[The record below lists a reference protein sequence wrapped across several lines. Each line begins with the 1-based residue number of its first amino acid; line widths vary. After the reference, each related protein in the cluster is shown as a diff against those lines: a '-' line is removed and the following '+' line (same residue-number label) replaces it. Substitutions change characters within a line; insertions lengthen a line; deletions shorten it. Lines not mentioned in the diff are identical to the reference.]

1 MWLNYTHI
9 LSYYTF
15 WFNYFPSPPSLS
27 SSIICSSISSLSMAY
42 TVYYYIIYPLILS
55 QLIFP
60 LPVVVEVMTNTRNIL
75 DPLNP
80 SNEGGEPQPTSS
92 FPPRQ
97 PSSTGVNGTNLPLM
111 NHTAVIAYWEL
122 TPCPQVICLF
132 PYLLHL
138 WLAFLDNWGLVS
150 FVNEYTLW
158 QRHCVSKISW
168 LQSESEWNWYLIG
181 LWKWSVL
188 NASCN
193 VYRWL
198 PVRFPHIS

>member
-15 WFNYFPSPPSLS
+15 DFIIFLHLHPSLPLSSAPLSLLYQWHIQYIIILSILSSYLSLS
-27 SSIICSSISSLSMAY
+27 S
-42 TVYYYIIYPLILS
+42 
-55 QLIFP
+55 
-60 LPVVVEVMTNTRNIL
+60 VVVEVMTNTRHIL

-181 LWKWSVL
+181 LWKWSML